1 MRGRRMSLRR
11 RRRRACSQ
19 AEIQVQGNKVAAAYL
34 VTGASR
40 GQLYASYLAS
50 LLDPACP
57 PACLPRYSDNHS
69 PLYLL
74 FPLPGLLACFSL
86 PFPA

>member
-1 MRGRRMSLRR
+1 MRGRRISRR

-57 PACLPRYSDNHS
+57 PAYLPLYSNNHS